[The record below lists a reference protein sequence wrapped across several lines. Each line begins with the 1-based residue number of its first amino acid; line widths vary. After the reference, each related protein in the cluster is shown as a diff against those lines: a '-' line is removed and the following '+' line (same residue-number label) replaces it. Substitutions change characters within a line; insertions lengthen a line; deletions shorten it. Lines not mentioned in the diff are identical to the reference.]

1 MATVAEPLEQIKERI
16 DLIPLDEARG
26 EIESGDVELID
37 VREPHEWDEAHLEPA
52 IHVPQGELLER
63 IDELVP
69 DRSERVL
76 LYCRTDNRSSRAADA
91 LQGLGYENV
100 AVIRDGIVGWQEAG
114 LPVVEPEGLTTQQRM
129 RYSRHTLLPEVGV
142 EGQLKLLNSKVL
154 LIGAGGLGAPSALY
168 LAAAGVGTLGI
179 VDDDVVDETNL
190 QRQVIHN
197 TERVGMPK
205 TESARL
211 SIEALNPDV
220 NVVEHGTRLDADNI
234 LEIIEG
240 YDVIVDGADNFPTR
254 YLLNDA
260 SVRLRKPVV
269 SASILAFDGQI
280 STFVPYEGPCY
291 RCLYPVPPP
300 PEIAPSCGAAGVLG
314 VMAGVMGLLQANE
327 VIKLVAGIGEP
338 LIGRLLLYDSLGTRF
353 TELKVK
359 RDPDCPVCGD
369 SAREIPE
376 SELGR
381 FPDYEAFC
389 AGRTPVTS
397 SAPPPV
403 SPGSG
408 ADGAAGPHA

>member
-1 MATVAEPLEQIKERI
+1 MASVAEPVEQVKERI
-16 DLIPLDEARG
+16 DLIANDRARE
-26 EIESGDVELID
+26 EIEAGDAKLID
-37 VREPHEWDEAHLEPA
+37 VREPNEWDEAHLEGA
-52 IHVPQGELLER
+52 THLPQGELLDR
-63 IDELVP
+63 ISEVVP
-69 DRSERVL
+69 DRSDRIV

-91 LQGLGYENV
+91 LKDLGYDNV
-100 AVIRDGIVGWQEAG
+100 SVMRGGIVGWQEAG
-114 LPVVEPEGLTTQQRM
+114 YPVVAPEGLTPEQRM

-142 EGQLKLLNSKVL
+142 EGQVKLLNSKVL
-154 LIGAGGLGAPSALY
+154 LIGAGGLGAPAAFY

-190 QRQVIHN
+190 QRQVIHT

-205 TESARL
+205 TESARR

-220 NVVEHGTRLDADNI
+220 EVVEHRTRLDAENI
-234 LEIIEG
+234 LDIIAD
-240 YDVIVDGADNFPTR
+240 YDVLVDGADNFPTR

-353 TELKVK
+353 TELKVN
-359 RDPDCPVCGD
+359 RDPDCPICGD
-369 SAREIPE
+369 HAPEIAE
-376 SELGR
+376 SEMGK

-389 AGRTPVTS
+389 AGTPVLR
-397 SAPPPV
+397 
-403 SPGSG
+403 
-408 ADGAAGPHA
+408 

>member
-1 MATVAEPLEQIKERI
+1 MATAVEPLEEIQKRI
-16 DLIPLDEARG
+16 DLIANTKAR
-26 EIESGDVELID
+26 EEVEGSAKLID
-37 VREPHEWDEAHLEPA
+37 VREPHEWDEAHLEGA
-52 IHVPQGELLER
+52 IHVPQGELLDR
-63 IDELVP
+63 ISEVAP
-69 DRSERVL
+69 DRSEPIV

-91 LQGLGYENV
+91 LQGLGYDNV
-100 AVIRDGIVGWQEAG
+100 SVMRGGIVGWQEDG
-114 LPVVEPEGLTTQQRM
+114 LPVVAPQGLTPEQRM
-129 RYSRHTLLPEVGV
+129 RYSRHTLLPEVGA
-142 EGQLKLLNSKVL
+142 EGQIKLLNSKVL
-154 LIGAGGLGAPSALY
+154 LIGAGGLGAPSAFY
-168 LAAAGVGTLGI
+168 LAAAGVGTMGI
-179 VDDDVVDETNL
+179 VDDDLVDESNL

-211 SIEALNPDV
+211 SIQALTPDV
-220 NVVEHGTRLDADNI
+220 DVVEHRTRLDAGNV
-234 LEIIEG
+234 LEIIED
-240 YDVIVDGADNFPTR
+240 YDVLVDGADNFPTR

-300 PEIAPSCGAAGVLG
+300 PEMAPSCGAAGVLG

-327 VIKLVAGIGEP
+327 VIKLAVGIGEP
-338 LIGRLLLYDSLGTRF
+338 LIGRLLLYDSLGTHF

-369 SAREIPE
+369 HAPE
-376 SELGR
+376 LPASEMGK

-389 AGRTPVTS
+389 AG
-397 SAPPPV
+397 
-403 SPGSG
+403 
-408 ADGAAGPHA
+408 HAIRP